1 VGYVPVDD
9 GLHLALQPKVSLNNL
24 FGMLEYAYNIG
35 EFYDSTVPL
44 ESLQALYQRLAVM
57 LARRVLERGRR
68 GYYRAYIPQAER
80 AAVVRGRL
88 DVRRLLAAPWDPQ
101 PLCHYDEHTADIE
114 DNRILGWTLYSIA
127 RSGLCQGAALAAV
140 KQAYRAVGSL
150 VTPEEIEAAR
160 CRGRLYHRLNDD
172 YRPLHALCRFFLENS
187 GPGHRRESM
196 PWYRFWWTWPIC
208 SRRSW
213 RPG

>member
-1 VGYVPVDD
+1 MLSAEQADLLRLQYGALSPSNALGRANGLASVPQDMWVTS
-9 GLHLALQPKVSLNNL
+9 GGRRAAPALQPKVSLNNL

-160 CRGRLYHRLNDD
+160 CRGRLYHRQ
-172 YRPLHALCRFFLENS
+172 
-187 GPGHRRESM
+187 
-196 PWYRFWWTWPIC
+196 
-208 SRRSW
+208 
-213 RPG
+213 